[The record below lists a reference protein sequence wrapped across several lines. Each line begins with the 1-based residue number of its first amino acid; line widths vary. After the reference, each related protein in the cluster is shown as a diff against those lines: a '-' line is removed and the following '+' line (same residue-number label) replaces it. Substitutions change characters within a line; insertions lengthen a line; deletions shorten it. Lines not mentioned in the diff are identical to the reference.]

1 MNKEK
6 ISVSL
11 SKELIRLINEQK
23 GIASR
28 SAFIEQLI
36 KEGLTVQVQHA
47 DENGQNTRKLEQP
60 HGLKK
65 AF

>member
-1 MNKEK
+1 VNKEK

-11 SKELIRLINEQK
+11 SKELIKVINERK

-28 SAFIEQLI
+28 SAYIEQLI
-36 KEGLTVQVQHA
+36 KEGLAVNPKG
-47 DENGQNTRKLEQP
+47 ENEQARRKVEP
-60 HGLKK
+60 PGLKK